1 MKSVYFTLGFPLLL
15 QLAAAQASFIDLSAA
30 AGINNAGRN
39 HGLAFGDFDQDG
51 LEDIYISRHNLPNL
65 LYRNLGNAQFA
76 NVAAQAGVAHQGT
89 TTMSIWGDID
99 DASHPN
105 KPCEAT
111 ITRIAWRG
119 PSVRKKCA
127 YT

>member
-1 MKSVYFTLGFPLLL
+1 MKSVYFTLGFSLLL
-15 QLAAAQASFIDLSAA
+15 QLAAAQASFIDVSAA

-39 HGLAFGDFDQDG
+39 YGLAFGDFDQDG

-65 LYRNLGNAQFA
+65 LYRNLGNGQFA

-99 DASHPN
+99 DAPIPTSLV
-105 KPCEAT
+105 KQLLSASLG
-111 ITRIAWRG
+111 G
-119 PSVRKKCA
+119 PQVLE
-127 YT
+127 